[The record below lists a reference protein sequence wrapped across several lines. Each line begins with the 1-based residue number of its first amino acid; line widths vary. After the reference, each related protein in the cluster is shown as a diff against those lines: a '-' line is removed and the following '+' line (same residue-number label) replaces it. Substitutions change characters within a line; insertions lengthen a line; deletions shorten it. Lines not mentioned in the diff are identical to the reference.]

1 MAASST
7 SSLFVK
13 NARIV
18 DGTGGPERRGGVAV
32 RDGVV
37 VEAGES
43 ATAAAAGPG
52 AREIDARGQVVA
64 PGFIDVHTHFDPQLC
79 WDRLAT
85 PSLEHGVTTVLI
97 GNCSLSLAPVRP
109 EGVRPLAAMFKQ
121 IEDIPMPALTEG
133 VPWSWESYPEY
144 LSFISRG
151 LGINVAGLVGH
162 SALRAYVMGA
172 AAQERTATESEV
184 AEMCRVLG
192 EAIRGG
198 AAGLSTSYVD
208 IDENMKPVPSRW
220 ADRAEIV
227 ALGRAMAAEGRGLIQ
242 TVPVFYNPSEQL
254 ANIREMAEISRA
266 TGLAC
271 SIAPIVHSRANSLWS
286 DSLAALEEENANGAR
301 VYGQS
306 MPRTFDINLRLS
318 ESSFLLLGIPAWAEP
333 MRMPLAE
340 RRAAFADPSRRSD
353 LVTQF
358 GLLRFAIPDFA
369 EAFVVGRVAREENRA
384 LEGRRMVEVAA
395 ERGVDVAEAML
406 DLALAEDLETEFSFR
421 NFLHVDPAG
430 VTALLSHPMIH
441 VGASDAG
448 AHISQFCGTG
458 DTSWLLARW
467 VRETGAFTLER
478 AVHRLTGELA
488 DAFGIRGRGRLAPG
502 QAGDLVIFD
511 PATIDRGSED
521 FVRDVPGDA
530 NRYVRHARGVD
541 RVAVNGQVVWEEGGY
556 TDARAGRIV

>member
-1 MAASST
+1 MTASST

-37 VEAGES
+37 VEVGES

-121 IEDIPMPALTEG
+121 IEDIPMPTLTEG

-184 AEMCRVLG
+184 AEMCRVLA

-242 TVPVFYNPSEQL
+242 TVPVFYNPPEQL

-333 MRMPLAE
+333 MRLPLAE
-340 RRAAFADPSRRSD
+340 RRAAFADPARRAD

-369 EAFVVGRVAREENRA
+369 NAFVVGRVAREENRA

-395 ERGVDVAEAML
+395 ERGVDVADAML
-406 DLALAEDLETEFSFR
+406 DLALSEDLETEFSFR

-478 AVHRLTGELA
+478 AIHRLTGELA
-488 DAFGIRGRGRLAPG
+488 DAFGIRGRGRLVPG

-511 PATIDRGSED
+511 PATIDRGGED
-521 FVRDVPGDA
+521 FVRDIPGNA
-530 NRYVRHARGVD
+530 NRYVRHARGID
-541 RVAVNGQVVWEEGGY
+541 RVAVNGQVVWQDGAY

>member
-1 MAASST
+1 MAASSV
-7 SSLFVK
+7 SSLFVG

-37 VEAGES
+37 VEVGES

-52 AREIDARGQVVA
+52 AREIDARGRVVA

-121 IEDIPMPALTEG
+121 IEDIPMPTLTEG

-144 LSFISRG
+144 LSFISKG

-162 SALRAYVMGA
+162 SALRSYVMGA
-172 AAQERTATESEV
+172 ASQERTATADET
-184 AEMCRVLG
+184 AEMCRVLR

-220 ADRAEIV
+220 ADREEIV

-242 TVPVFYNPSEQL
+242 TVPVFYNPPEQL
-254 ANIREMAEISRA
+254 SNIREMAEISRA

-271 SIAPIVHSRANSLWS
+271 TIAPIVHSAANSLWS
-286 DSLAALEEENANGAR
+286 DSIAALEEENAKGAR

-333 MRMPLAE
+333 MRMPIAE
-340 RRAAFADPSRRSD
+340 RRAAFADPARRSD

-369 EAFVVGRVAREENRA
+369 NAFVVGRVARPENRA

-395 ERGVDVAEAML
+395 ERGVDVAEAMIE
-406 DLALAEDLETEFSFR
+406 LALSEGLETEFSFR

-478 AVHRLTGELA
+478 AIHRLTGELA
-488 DAFGIRGRGRLAPG
+488 DAFGIRGRGRLVPG
-502 QAGDLVIFD
+502 QAGDLVVFD
-511 PATIDRGSED
+511 PDTIDRGDED
-521 FVRDVPGDA
+521 FVRDVPGNA
-530 NRYVRHARGVD
+530 NRYVRHARGID
-541 RVAVNGQVVWEEGGY
+541 RVAVNGQVVWEDGGY
-556 TDARAGRIV
+556 TEARAGRIV